1 MERKSIG
8 TLIAALRRANGLTQK
23 QLADRLGVS
32 DKAVSRWER
41 DESLPD
47 LTLLPVIADLFHITV
62 DELLRGECR
71 AQQSGAA
78 EPQISPDPERLKK
91 QTRRV
96 LSAAYSRAQGRML
109 IGLGCGF
116 VGLLTAMICNF
127 AVMRALPGLVVGL
140 LLCLAGTA
148 LLGVFA
154 AAALRTDTEEEY
166 DAGAL
171 REYRVRV
178 IGCAKRV
185 GIGLLAMAAL
195 ILPLAV
201 CLPGV
206 SAGYVDVWVQPGQWL
221 KAAAFC
227 GALLGTAACL
237 GLYLFN
243 RRLAAEGLYPAARKN
258 AHAWLAGILT
268 AAMCLTLLTDALV
281 SNSYWGSDP
290 DAWVSF
296 TDFTAFQQWCEEQ
309 AERASTRET
318 AEEQAA
324 KAYYYDQS
332 GSAIMLPDD
341 DAYRAK
347 VYDPKSDYEQV
358 LGEINTRGLTGWT
371 ASVTG
376 DTVTFQGTTAELQAP
391 VKAAYQAKLQVIGL
405 LLCLEPLLAL
415 AAWILIAANYPS
427 HARNGKK

>member
-71 AQQSGAA
+71 AQQSGAV
-78 EPQISPDPERLKK
+78 EPQASPDPERLKK

-96 LSAAYSRAQGRML
+96 LNAAYSRAQGRML

-116 VGLLTAMICNF
+116 AGLLTAMICNF

-140 LLCLAGTA
+140 LLCLAGAA
-148 LLGVFA
+148 LLGAFA
-154 AAALRTDTEEEY
+154 AAALRADAEEEY

-171 REYRVRV
+171 REYRIRV
-178 IGCAKRV
+178 IGCAKRI

-201 CLPGV
+201 CLPGI

-221 KAAAFC
+221 KSAAFC

-258 AHAWLAGILT
+258 AHAWVAGILT

-281 SNSYWGSDP
+281 SGSYWGNDP
-290 DAWVSF
+290 AAWVSF
-296 TDFTAFQQWCEEQ
+296 TDFEAFQQWCEEQ
-309 AERASTRET
+309 AGRRQRMEGADQ
-318 AEEQAA
+318 QAA
-324 KAYYYDQS
+324 ETFYYDENGNEVSLQ
-332 GSAIMLPDD
+332 
-341 DAYRAK
+341 DAYRQK
-347 VYDPKSDYEQV
+347 VYDPKSDHEQV
-358 LGEINTRGLTGWT
+358 LGEINTWGLTGWT
-371 ASVTG
+371 VYAAG
-376 DTVTFQGTTAELQAP
+376 DTVTFRGSTEELQTP
-391 VKAAYQAKLQVIGL
+391 VRAAYQTKLQIIRL

-415 AAWILIAANYPS
+415 AAWALIAANYPS

>member
-78 EPQISPDPERLKK
+78 EAQPSPDPERLKK

-116 VGLLTAMICNF
+116 AGLLTAMICNF
-127 AVMRALPGLVVGL
+127 AVMRALPGLVIGL
-140 LLCLAGTA
+140 LLCLAGAA
-148 LLGVFA
+148 LLGAFA
-154 AAALRTDTEEEY
+154 AAALRADAEEEY

-178 IGCAKRV
+178 IASVKR
-185 GIGLLAMAAL
+185 IGMALLAMAAL

-237 GLYLFN
+237 GLYLLN

-258 AHAWLAGILT
+258 AHAWTAGILT

-281 SNSYWGSDP
+281 SSSYWSSDP

-309 AERASTRET
+309 AGRRQRMEGADQ
-318 AEEQAA
+318 QAA
-324 KAYYYDQS
+324 ETFYYDENGNEVSLQ
-332 GSAIMLPDD
+332 
-341 DAYRAK
+341 DAYRQK
-347 VYDPKSDYEQV
+347 VYDPKSDHEQV
-358 LGEINTRGLTGWT
+358 LGEINTWGLTGWT
-371 ASVTG
+371 VYAAG
-376 DTVTFQGTTAELQAP
+376 DTVTFRGTTAELQAP
-391 VKAAYQAKLQVIGL
+391 IKAAYQAKLQVIRL
-405 LLCLEPLLAL
+405 LICLEPLLAL

>member
-23 QLADRLGVS
+23 QLADQLGVS

-47 LTLLPVIADLFHITV
+47 LTLLPMIADLFHITV
-62 DELLRGECR
+62 DELLRGERR

-78 EPQISPDPERLKK
+78 EPQASPDPERLKK

-96 LSAAYSRAQGRML
+96 LSAAYVRAHGRML

-140 LLCLAGTA
+140 LLCLAGAA
-148 LLGVFA
+148 LLGAFA
-154 AAALRTDTEEEY
+154 AAALRADAEEEY

-178 IGCAKRV
+178 IASVKR
-185 GIGLLAMAAL
+185 IGMALLAMIAL
-195 ILPLAV
+195 ILPLAE
-201 CLPGV
+201 CLPGI
-206 SAGYVDVWVQPGQWL
+206 SAGYVDVWVQPEEWL
-221 KAAAFC
+221 KGAALC

-237 GLYLFN
+237 GLYLLN

-258 AHAWLAGILT
+258 AHAWVAGILT

-281 SNSYWGSDP
+281 SGSYWGNDP
-290 DAWVSF
+290 AAWVSF
-296 TDFTAFQQWCEEQ
+296 TDFEAFQQWCEEQ

-324 KAYYYDQS
+324 KAYYYAQS
-332 GSAIMLPDD
+332 GSAIMLPED
-341 DAYRAK
+341 DAYREK
-347 VYDPKSDYEQV
+347 VYDPKSDHEQA

-371 ASVTG
+371 VYAAG
-376 DTVTFQGTTAELQAP
+376 DTVTFRGSTEELQAP
-391 VKAAYQAKLQVIGL
+391 VRVAYQTKLQIIRL
-405 LLCLEPLLAL
+405 LLLLEPLLAL
-415 AAWILIAANYPS
+415 AAWVLIAANSPS

>member
-23 QLADRLGVS
+23 QLAERLGVS

-71 AQQSGAA
+71 AQQSGAV
-78 EPQISPDPERLKK
+78 EPQASPDPERLKK

-116 VGLLTAMICNF
+116 AGLLTAMICNF
-127 AVMRALPGLVVGL
+127 AVMRALPGLVIGL
-140 LLCLAGTA
+140 LLCLAGAA

-154 AAALRTDTEEEY
+154 AAALRMDTEEEY

-178 IGCAKRV
+178 IGCAKRI

-201 CLPGV
+201 CLPGI
-206 SAGYVDVWVQPGQWL
+206 SAGYADVWVQPGQWL
-221 KAAAFC
+221 KSAAFC

-237 GLYLFN
+237 GLYLLN
-243 RRLAAEGLYPAARKN
+243 RRLAAEDLYPAARRD
-258 AHAWLAGILT
+258 AHAWTAGILT

-281 SNSYWGSDP
+281 SSSYWGNDP
-290 DAWVSF
+290 AAWVSF
-296 TDFTAFQQWCEEQ
+296 TDFEAFQQWCEEQ
-309 AERASTRET
+309 AGRRQRMEGADQ
-318 AEEQAA
+318 QAA
-324 KAYYYDQS
+324 ETFYYDENGNEVSLQ
-332 GSAIMLPDD
+332 
-341 DAYRAK
+341 DAYRQK
-347 VYDPKSDYEQV
+347 VYDPKSDHEQV
-358 LGEINTRGLTGWT
+358 LGEINTWGLTGWT
-371 ASVTG
+371 VYAAG
-376 DTVTFQGTTAELQAP
+376 DTVTFRGTTAELQAP
-391 VKAAYQAKLQVIGL
+391 IKAVYQAKLQVIRL
-405 LLCLEPLLAL
+405 LICLEPLLAL

>member
-78 EPQISPDPERLKK
+78 EAQPSPDPERLKK

-116 VGLLTAMICNF
+116 AGLLTVMICNF
-127 AVMRALPGLVVGL
+127 AVMRALPGLVIGL
-140 LLCLAGTA
+140 LLCLAGAA

-154 AAALRTDTEEEY
+154 AAALRMDTEEEY

-171 REYRVRV
+171 REYSVRV
-178 IGCAKRV
+178 IGCAKRI

-201 CLPGV
+201 CLPGI

-221 KAAAFC
+221 KSAAFC

-237 GLYLFN
+237 GLYLLN
-243 RRLAAEGLYPAARKN
+243 RRLAAEGLYPAARRD
-258 AHAWLAGILT
+258 AHAWTAGILT

-281 SNSYWGSDP
+281 SSSYWGSDP

-296 TDFTAFQQWCEEQ
+296 TDFEAFQQWCEEQ

-332 GSAIMLPDD
+332 GSAIMLPED
-341 DAYRAK
+341 DAYREK
-347 VYDPKSDYEQV
+347 VYDPKSDHEQV

-376 DTVTFQGTTAELQAP
+376 DTVTFRGTTAELQAP
-391 VKAAYQAKLQVIGL
+391 IKAAYQAKLQVIRL
-405 LLCLEPLLAL
+405 LICLEPLLAL

>member
-23 QLADRLGVS
+23 QLAERLGVS

-47 LTLLPVIADLFHITV
+47 LTLLPMIADLFHITV
-62 DELLRGECR
+62 DELLRGERR
-71 AQQSGAA
+71 AQANGVA
-78 EPQISPDPERLKK
+78 EAQANADPERLKR

-116 VGLLTAMICNF
+116 AGLLTAMICNF

-140 LLCLAGTA
+140 LLCLAGAA
-148 LLGVFA
+148 LLGAFA
-154 AAALRTDTEEEY
+154 AAALRADAEEEY

-178 IGCAKRV
+178 IGCAKRI

-201 CLPGV
+201 CLSGI

-221 KAAAFC
+221 KSAAFC

-237 GLYLFN
+237 GLYLLN
-243 RRLAAEGLYPAARKN
+243 RRLAAEGLYPAARRD
-258 AHAWLAGILT
+258 AHAWTAGILT

-281 SNSYWGSDP
+281 SSSYWGNDP
-290 DAWVSF
+290 AAWVSF
-296 TDFTAFQQWCEEQ
+296 TDFEAFQQWCEEQ
-309 AERASTRET
+309 AGRRQRMEGADQ
-318 AEEQAA
+318 QAA
-324 KAYYYDQS
+324 ETFYYDENGNEVSLQ
-332 GSAIMLPDD
+332 
-341 DAYRAK
+341 DAYRQK
-347 VYDPKSDYEQV
+347 VYDPKSDHEQV
-358 LGEINTRGLTGWT
+358 LGEINTWGLTGWT

-376 DTVTFQGTTAELQAP
+376 DTVTFRGSTAELQAP
-391 VKAAYQAKLQVIGL
+391 IKAAYQAKLQVIRL
-405 LLCLEPLLAL
+405 LICLEPLLAL

>member
-78 EPQISPDPERLKK
+78 EVQPSPDPERLKK

-96 LSAAYSRAQGRML
+96 LSAAYVRAHGRML

-116 VGLLTAMICNF
+116 AGLLTAMICNF

-140 LLCLAGTA
+140 LLCLAGAA
-148 LLGVFA
+148 LLGVFV

-171 REYRVRV
+171 REYSVRV
-178 IGCAKRV
+178 IGCAKRI

-201 CLPGV
+201 CLPGI

-221 KAAAFC
+221 KSAAFC

-237 GLYLFN
+237 GLYLLN
-243 RRLAAEGLYPAARKN
+243 RRLAAEGLYPAARRD
-258 AHAWLAGILT
+258 AHAWVAGILT

-290 DAWVSF
+290 AAWVSF
-296 TDFTAFQQWCEEQ
+296 TDFEAFQQWCEEQ
-309 AERASTRET
+309 AGRRQRMEGADQ
-318 AEEQAA
+318 QAA
-324 KAYYYDQS
+324 ETFYYDENGNEVSLQ
-332 GSAIMLPDD
+332 
-341 DAYRAK
+341 DAYRQK
-347 VYDPKSDYEQV
+347 VYDPKSDHEQA

-376 DTVTFQGTTAELQAP
+376 DTVTFRGTTAELQAP
-391 VKAAYQAKLQVIGL
+391 IKAAYQAKLQVIRL
-405 LLCLEPLLAL
+405 LICLEPLLAL